1 MKSRFMLSVM
11 FLLAIV
17 SSGVLASSTEFPG
30 REIYPAVKIIETAE
44 LKQSFDNT
52 VIVDVR
58 SKYEYETLR
67 IKNALNIPLTS
78 ANYVT
83 EMRKLANT
91 NKTIVVY
98 CNGRTC
104 MKSYKAEV
112 KARRHGV
119 KNIKVYDA
127 GVMDWAKVYPKQSS
141 LLGVSPLNPDSLIS
155 KNRFT
160 EHLLAP
166 GKFAKMAL
174 EKGVEVID
182 VRDPLQRM
190 GMGLFIGIEKAV
202 ALDNVRKL
210 NAYIKQAAQKGKTIL
225 IYDETGKQVRW
236 LMYRLAAN
244 GLKNFYFMKGGTRGY
259 FKELKK
265 RLK

>member
-1 MKSRFMLSVM
+1 MKSRFILSVM
-11 FLLAIV
+11 LLLAIV
-17 SSGVLASSTEFPG
+17 SNSVLAASAEFPG
-30 REIYPAVKIIETAE
+30 REIYPASKIIETAA
-44 LKQSFDNT
+44 LKQRFNNV

-67 IKNALNIPLTS
+67 IKNAINIPLTS
-78 ANYVT
+78 SGYIGK
-83 EMRKLANT
+83 MRELGNK

-112 KARRHGV
+112 KARRNGV

-127 GVMDWAKVYPKQSS
+127 GVMDWAKAYPKMAS
-141 LLGVSPLNPDSLIS
+141 LLGETPLNPASLIS
-155 KNRFT
+155 KSRFT
-160 EHLLAP
+160 DHLLAP
-166 GKFAKMAL
+166 KKFAKMAL
-174 EKGVEVID
+174 GNGVEVID

-210 NAYIKQAAQKGKTIL
+210 NAYIQQAAQKGKTLL
-225 IYDETGKQVRW
+225 IYDETGKQVQW
-236 LMYRLAAN
+236 LMYRLAAK

-259 FKELKK
+259 FEELKK

>member
-1 MKSRFMLSVM
+1 MKSRFILSVM
-11 FLLAIV
+11 CLLAIV
-17 SSGVLASSTEFPG
+17 SNSVLAASSEFPG
-30 REIYPAVKIIETAE
+30 RAIYPAVKVIETAE
-44 LKQSFDNT
+44 LKQSFGNV

-67 IKNALNIPLTS
+67 IKNAINIPLTS
-78 ANYVT
+78 SGYL
-83 EMRKLANT
+83 EKMRKFGDKKKA
-91 NKTIVVY
+91 IVVY

-112 KARRHGV
+112 KARRHGI

-127 GVMDWAKVYPKQSS
+127 GVMDWAKAYPEQSS

-155 KNRFT
+155 KERFKA
-160 EHLLAP
+160 HSLAP
-166 GKFAKMAL
+166 KKFAKMAL
-174 EKGVEVID
+174 SEGVEVID

-190 GMGLFIGIEKAV
+190 GMGLFIGIEKTV
-202 ALDNVRKL
+202 ELDNVRLL
-210 NAYIKQAAQKGKTIL
+210 NAYIKQAVEKDKTLL

-236 LMYRLAAN
+236 LMYRLVSK
-244 GLKNFYFMKGGTRGY
+244 GLKNFYFMEGGTRGY